1 MTLTELARRMY
12 RKLRPARDH
21 WSHLVAV
28 ADHASL
34 VHDPALDAAARR
46 ALFKR
51 NVELV
56 EVEPHAYCN
65 RTCSFCP
72 NSIIDRL
79 TVTEHFDSA
88 LYDRLL
94 GDLASIDYDRIL
106 RLARYSEPLA
116 HDHIFE
122 MVARARRRLP
132 RAVIDIVT
140 NGDYL
145 TPRAL
150 ARLVEAG
157 LSILRISVYMRRGVA
172 WSPDA
177 ARAEIGRGGRRVG
190 LEPRWTDHTASSVG
204 AGFTYPGLTIVAFS
218 HNFDEV
224 GYDRGQLLDKLVDR
238 AYVRRSPCFL
248 VFSNFTIDWNGKVMP
263 CCNLRSDHPDHRGF
277 VVGDLATAGASI
289 FDVYAGPELTGWRR
303 SLAGVGDKA
312 APCDTCKQ
320 KTLDGPAL
328 DRLDARLAPRL
339 RSVGI
344 EARR

>member
-1 MTLTELARRMY
+1 MTLTELARRLY
-12 RKLRPARDH
+12 RTVRPARDH
-21 WSHLVAV
+21 WTHLVAV
-28 ADHASL
+28 ADRASL
-34 VHDPALDAAARR
+34 VHDPALDAAGKR

-88 LYDRLL
+88 LYDALL
-94 GDLASIDYDRIL
+94 DDLASIDYDRVF
-106 RLARYSEPLA
+106 RLARYSEPMA

-132 RAVIDIVT
+132 SAVIDIVS

-145 TPRAL
+145 TSEAL
-150 ARLVEAG
+150 ARLAAAG
-157 LSILRISVYMRRGVA
+157 LSILRISVYMRRNVA

-177 ARAEIGRGGRRVG
+177 AREEIGRVG
-190 LEPRWTDHTASSVG
+190 KRMGLAPRWTDATATSVG
-204 AGFTYPGLTIVAFS
+204 AVFTYPDLEIVAFS

-238 AYVRRSPCFL
+238 TYVRRSPCFL
-248 VFSNFTIDWNGKVMP
+248 VFSNFTVDFNGKVMP
-263 CCNLRSDHPDHRGF
+263 CCNLRSDHPEHRGF
-277 VVGDLATAGASI
+277 VVGDLTAASTSI
-289 FDVYAGPELTGWRR
+289 FDVYAGPELTAWRR
-303 SLAGVGDKA
+303 TLAGVGTKA
-312 APCDTCKQ
+312 PPCDTCKQ
-320 KTLDGPAL
+320 KTLEGPAL
-328 DRLDARLAPRL
+328 ARLHARLEPRL
-339 RSVGI
+339 RAAGI
-344 EARR
+344 EPGR

>member
-1 MTLTELARRMY
+1 MSLTGLARRLY
-12 RKLRPARDH
+12 RRVRPAQDH
-21 WSHLVAV
+21 WSHLASI
-28 ADHASL
+28 ADRASL
-34 VHDPALDAAARR
+34 VHDPALDAAGKR

-79 TVTEHFDSA
+79 TVKELFDAARYDA
-88 LYDRLL
+88 LLD
-94 GDLASIDYDRIL
+94 DLASIDYERVF
-106 RLARYSEPLA
+106 RLARYSEPMA
-116 HDHIFE
+116 HEHIFD

-145 TPRAL
+145 TPEAL
-150 ARLVEAG
+150 ARLVDAG

-172 WSPDA
+172 WTPNA
-177 ARAEIGRGGRRVG
+177 ARDEIGRVGKRIG
-190 LEPRWTDHTASSVG
+190 LEPRWTEGTASSVG
-204 AGFTYPGLTIVAFS
+204 ATFTYPGLTIIAFS

-224 GYDRGQLLDKLVDR
+224 GYDRGQLLEQLVDR
-238 AYVRRSPCFL
+238 TYVRRSPCFL
-248 VFSNFTIDWNGKVMP
+248 VFSNFTVDFNGKVMP
-263 CCNLRSDHPDHRGF
+263 CCNLRSDHPEHRGF
-277 VVGDLATAGASI
+277 VVGDLATARTSI
-289 FDVYAGPELTGWRR
+289 FDVYAGPELTAWRR

-312 APCDTCKQ
+312 APCATCKQ

-328 DRLDARLAPRL
+328 ARFDAKLAPRL
-339 RSVGI
+339 RALGV
-344 EARR
+344 EAET